1 MINLDL
7 NAKHFKLLA
16 DTYISD
22 HTEES
27 LDTIIGLCSIEAKEG
42 RYCVSITNK
51 ELITQPV
58 LNELARRG
66 FKVNVYDDH
75 QGFSTAISWAEA

>member
-1 MINLDL
+1 MINPDL

-22 HTEES
+22 HTEQS
-27 LDTIIGLCSIEAKEG
+27 LDTIISLCSIEAKEG
-42 RYCVSITNK
+42 RYCISIVDK

-66 FKVNVYDDH
+66 FRVKVCDDY
-75 QGFSTAISWAEA
+75 QGFSTAISWAES